1 MTDYT
6 ISEVA
11 RVIGV
16 SKSTIQKYICRVE
29 FAHILKKRTNK
40 ELLLCN
46 VLPADFKRLQNL
58 AARTHR
64 KMDSEELNQYNKVI
78 QQNHCLQSEL
88 RHKNLALFN
97 IAKVYEPE
105 LATMAEIIK
114 KYGDD
119 DAK

>member
-29 FAHILKKRTNK
+29 FAHILKKRKNK

-58 AARTHR
+58 AARKHG
-64 KMDSEELNQYNKVI
+64 KMNTEEYNQYNKVI

-88 RHKNLALFN
+88 RHKNQALFN
-97 IAKVYEPE
+97 IAKIYEPE
-105 LATMAEIIK
+105 LVTMDEIIK
-114 KYGDD
+114 KYGETN
-119 DAK
+119 AK